1 LELLHDRVVY
11 LGRLERET
19 LMLPPTERFR
29 PARADWLQAAL
40 IAAVL
45 FGLYASTAVRTVATE
60 DDSLFVLSSYFLGI
74 EHPPGYPLFT
84 LIGHS
89 FSQLPFGSVAF
100 RVHLASGLF
109 GALTGAAAWLCAR
122 ALIPGRLPGY
132 LVALGLGVSPV
143 FWSQAIIAEVY
154 TLNTF
159 FFLVLVYLG
168 LQACPPA
175 ASGPGGEP
183 HRRILPWMALIFGLS
198 LSNHYP
204 LMLLVAPAF
213 VVLLWPLRADLLR
226 SMPLLLWLVMLGLLP
241 YAWMVYRSWKALPIS
256 FYGPLETLPEIW
268 FFLSRAGYA
277 EVDQSVTADWIDRIK
292 FFEFLASEL
301 FVQFAAVG
309 TLLAVTGFVAQWRML
324 GRRVASFLTVAFLMP
339 SAALLVLLNF
349 DYDSLHKHIFQVY
362 PLPAYAVASLWMGLG
377 FAWLLNRFALR
388 AAHAAVLCFVLVAAI
403 FGVGAR
409 ENVFADEEWIA
420 RYAQTLLRILPK
432 DAIVFGR
439 GDPDLAPMA
448 YFHMIESWRPDI
460 TLYQSQGLVLGNRL
474 FHPQRTDDK
483 TVRRILSEMIE
494 EQSTPVVT
502 TLGAYALGAQRDR
515 WLYSERDPS
524 ASDPSALTV
533 DIPEEAVRFFEQ
545 EVLQKVNPNTWVAVI
560 QGELR
565 RSYGSLLGRSL
576 SRGTPIDART
586 QRELELLGEDFAG
599 ALGVA
604 EGLLLNKKGYSAGVV
619 ASYLDK
625 AKDLM
630 PSDVPKEYLGR
641 FFHLRG
647 ALRAP
652 QGDQPGAVK
661 DLETSISIW
670 RSPKNPAIGALED
683 LYRDTGDT
691 EALKALQE
699 RAKAFKRPRF

>member
-1 LELLHDRVVY
+1 
-11 LGRLERET
+11 
-19 LMLPPTERFR
+19 MLPPTERFR

-40 IAAVL
+40 IAATL

-84 LIGHS
+84 LIGHA
-89 FSQLPFGSVAF
+89 FSQLPFGSVAY
-100 RVHLASGLF
+100 RVHLASGLL

-122 ALIPGRLPGY
+122 ALIPGRLPAY
-132 LVALGLGVSPV
+132 LVALGLGMSPV

-175 ASGPGGEP
+175 SGPGGEP
-183 HRRILPWMALIFGLS
+183 QGRILPWMALIFGLS

-226 SMPLLLWLVMLGLLP
+226 SIPLLLWLVVLGLLP
-241 YAWMVYRSWKALPIS
+241 YAWMVYRSWKALVIS

-309 TLLAVTGFVAQWRML
+309 TLLAVAGFVAQWRML

-339 SAALLVLLNF
+339 SVGLLVLLNF
-349 DYDSLHKHIFQVY
+349 DYDSMHKHLYQVY
-362 PLPAYAVASLWMGLG
+362 PLPAYAVAALWMGLG
-377 FAWLLNRFALR
+377 FAWLLTRFALR
-388 AAHAAVLCFVLVAAI
+388 AAHAAVLCVVLVAAI
-403 FGVGAR
+403 LVVGTR
-409 ENVFADEEWIA
+409 ENVFGDEEWIA
-420 RYAQTLLRILPK
+420 RYAQTLLRVLPK

-448 YFHMIESWRPDI
+448 YFHMIENWRPDI
-460 TLYQSQGLVLGNRL
+460 TLYHAQGLVLGNRL
-474 FHPQRTDDK
+474 FHPERTDDE
-483 TVRRILSEMIE
+483 TVRRTLRTMIE
-494 EQSTPVVT
+494 EQTDPVVT
-502 TLGAYALGAQRDR
+502 TLGAYALDAQRDR
-515 WLYSERDPS
+515 WLYSERDLS
-524 ASDPSALTV
+524 ADDPSAITI
-533 DIPEEAVRFFEQ
+533 DIPEEAVRFFED

-560 QGELR
+560 QSELR
-565 RSYGSLLGRSL
+565 RSYASLLGRSL
-576 SRGTPIDART
+576 APGKPIDVRT
-586 QRELELLGEDFAG
+586 QRELKLLGEDFAG
-599 ALGVA
+599 ALGLA

-625 AKDLM
+625 ARDLM
-630 PSDVPKEYLGR
+630 PSDVPKEYLAR

-652 QGDQPGAVK
+652 QGDSLGAVK

-670 RSPKNPAIGALED
+670 RSTKNPAVGALED

-691 EALKALQE
+691 AALKALEE
-699 RAKAFKRPRF
+699 RAKTFKRPRF